1 MRGKTN
7 KREKNSV
14 SSAIFHNHTMN
25 KRYSKQHRDR
35 EKVSVVKWIWNWMKC
50 LVWSVALYAADMWAL
65 FSPVH

>member
-1 MRGKTN
+1 
-7 KREKNSV
+7 
-14 SSAIFHNHTMN
+14 MN